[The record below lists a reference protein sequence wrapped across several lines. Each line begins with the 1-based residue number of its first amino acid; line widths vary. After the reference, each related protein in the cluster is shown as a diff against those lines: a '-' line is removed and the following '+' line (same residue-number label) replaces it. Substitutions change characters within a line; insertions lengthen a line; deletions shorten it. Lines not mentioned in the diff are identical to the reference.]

1 MSTQLLN
8 DLLVSEIPEVAE
20 AAQRAQQITARYEAQ
35 ELTADEFKEL
45 IDDLA
50 NIDRIDRSMMT
61 IEAFREIKKAF
72 DIIMTLKALA
82 SLL

>member
-8 DLLVSEIPEVAE
+8 DLLVSEIPEIAE

-35 ELTADEFKEL
+35 EITADEFKEL
-45 IDDLA
+45 IDDLT
-50 NIDRIDRSMMT
+50 NIDNIDRSMIT